1 MSTSRLGR
9 WPRAAA
15 TAGLLIVIAGIALI
29 VALVLLRDDSDD
41 TSSDAAES
49 NLTTTLIEQ
58 RDLTEYLEIDGTLDY
73 EGTVTLAAR
82 SDGSLIHL
90 AAEGTV
96 VGRGESIYL
105 ILDPPTEAETA
116 AALAEVASAQDS
128 LMVAEDDLSS
138 ARAGPSDADIAA
150 ERAAVATA
158 IEARDE
164 LIAAPTVSEIR
175 TAEAAVAVAA
185 EALEQLDNPTD
196 AARAQ
201 SRSDLAAAQEH
212 LAQLTAGAT
221 QAEIESAKANL
232 VTAQEA
238 LAELLAEP
246 SEAEIESA
254 EAAVAIAWERLREE
268 LQCCSTDAEI
278 DQLRAVLLTAEEA
291 LDELLAGPTEAEV
304 DEAEA
309 DVLAAQEALD
319 DLTAGAS
326 GAEIEDAEADVLAAK
341 EALDLLDNPTEA
353 ARAQARADV
362 ATASQSLAD
371 LRAGPSDAQI
381 DAANAA
387 ILVAEEALADL
398 LAPSSETELATL
410 TAAVQSAEAALDA
423 AEEQWADLGHSQHSL
438 ILLYGSMPAYR
449 TMEPGTSG
457 DDVRQLQENLVELG
471 YLDREQRVADGVF
484 DEATATAVQRWQQE
498 VGHRVDATVGT
509 ADVLFVDGPVQI
521 GPWSAGIEVGQD
533 LPAGTTLA
541 SLTVIETP
549 TGGVMATTQRV
560 AANLPLGDRD
570 LVSEEII
577 VNVELPDGT
586 DVEGTVIAINPSPV
600 ADSATGENVVELTIQ
615 LHSPASAVWIG
626 ASVVVEITETLIAD
640 ALVVPATA
648 LVALVEGGS
657 AVEVL
662 ADDGSTRLIGVETGL
677 FVDGDVEVLSPDLR
691 AGMRVVVPR

>member
-1 MSTSRLGR
+1 MSTSRRGR
-9 WPRAAA
+9 WTRAAA
-15 TAGLLIVIAGIALI
+15 TAGLLIVIAGITLI
-29 VALVLLRDDSDD
+29 VALVLLRDGSDD

-185 EALEQLDNPTD
+185 EALEQLDNPTE

-212 LAQLTAGAT
+212 LAQLIAGAT
-221 QAEIESAKANL
+221 QSEIDSAKANL

-268 LQCCSTDAEI
+268 LQCCGTDAEI

-309 DVLAAQEALD
+309 DVLAAKEALD

-341 EALDLLDNPTEA
+341 EALGLLDNPTEA

-398 LAPSSETELATL
+398 LAPSSQTELATL

-438 ILLYGSMPAYR
+438 IVLYGSMPAYR

>member
-1 MSTSRLGR
+1 MSTSRRGR
-9 WPRAAA
+9 WTRAAA
-15 TAGLLIVIAGIALI
+15 TAGLLIVIAGITLI
-29 VALVLLRDDSDD
+29 VALVLLRDGSDD

-185 EALEQLDNPTD
+185 EALEQLDNPTE

-212 LAQLTAGAT
+212 LAQLIAGAT
-221 QAEIESAKANL
+221 QSEIDSAKANL

-268 LQCCSTDAEI
+268 LQCCGTDAEI

-309 DVLAAQEALD
+309 DVLAAKEALD

-341 EALDLLDNPTEA
+341 EALGLLDNPTEA

-398 LAPSSETELATL
+398 LAPSSQTELATL

-438 ILLYGSMPAYR
+438 IVLYGSMPAYR

-570 LVSEEII
+570 LVSEGII

>member
-1 MSTSRLGR
+1 MSMARTGR
-9 WPRAAA
+9 RTRVAAVA
-15 TAGLLIVIAGIALI
+15 AVLIVIAGIVLI
-29 VALVLLRDDSDD
+29 VALVLLRDGSDD
-41 TSSDAAES
+41 TLSDAAES
-49 NLTTTLIEQ
+49 SLTTTLIEQ
-58 RDLTEYLEIDGTLDY
+58 RNLTEYLEIEGTLDY

-105 ILDPPTEAETA
+105 ILDPPTDAETA
-116 AALAEVASAQDS
+116 DALAEVASAQDS

-138 ARAGPSDADIAA
+138 ARAGPSDADMAA
-150 ERAAVATA
+150 ARADVATA

-185 EALEQLDNPTD
+185 EALEHLDNPTD

-201 SRSDLAAAQEH
+201 ARSDLAAAQEH
-212 LAQLTAGAT
+212 LAQLIAGAT
-221 QAEIESAKANL
+221 QAEIDSAKANL

-254 EAAVAIAWERLREE
+254 EAAVAIAWERLRDE
-268 LQCCSTDAEI
+268 LQCCGTDAEI
-278 DQLRAVLLTAEEA
+278 DELRAVLLTAEEA

-309 DVLAAQEALD
+309 QVLAAQETLD
-319 DLTAGAS
+319 DLTDGPS
-326 GAEIEDAEADVLAAK
+326 DAEIDDAEAQVLAAQ
-341 EALDLLDNPTEA
+341 ETLDLLDNPTEA
-353 ARAQARADV
+353 TRAQARADL
-362 ATASQSLAD
+362 AAASEALSD
-371 LRAGPSDAQI
+371 LRAGPSDAEI

-398 LAPSSETELATL
+398 LAPPSETELATL
-410 TAAVQSAEAALDA
+410 TSAVQSAEAGLNA
-423 AEEQWADLGHSQHSL
+423 AEANWADLSQGQDSL
-438 ILLYGSMPAYR
+438 IVLFGSMPAYR

-484 DEATATAVQRWQQE
+484 DEATAAAVQRWQQE

-570 LVSEEII
+570 LVSEGII

-586 DVEGTVIAINPSPV
+586 DVEATVVAINPSPV
-600 ADSATGENVVELTIQ
+600 ADPATGENIVELTIQ

-626 ASVVVEITETLIAD
+626 ASVMVEITETLIAD
-640 ALVVPATA
+640 ALIVPATA

-662 ADDGSTRLIGVETGL
+662 ADDGSARLIGVETGL
-677 FVDGDVEVLSPDLR
+677 FVDGDVEVLSPELE

>member
-1 MSTSRLGR
+1 MSMSRAGR
-9 WPRAAA
+9 WSRVAAIS
-15 TAGLLIVIAGIALI
+15 GLLIVIAGIVLI

-49 NLTTTLIEQ
+49 SLTTTVIEQ

-82 SDGSLIHL
+82 SEGSLIHL

-116 AALAEVASAQDS
+116 TALAEVASAQDS

-138 ARAGPSDADIAA
+138 ARSGPSDADMAA
-150 ERAAVATA
+150 ARADVATA
-158 IEARDE
+158 VEARDE

-185 EALEQLDNPTD
+185 EALEHLDNPTE

-201 SRSDLAAAQEH
+201 ARSDLAAAQEQ
-212 LAQLTAGAT
+212 LAQLIAGAT
-221 QAEIESAKANL
+221 QAETDSAKANV

-278 DQLRAVLLTAEEA
+278 DELRAVLLTAEEA
-291 LDELLAGPTEAEV
+291 LAALLAGPTEAEV

-309 DVLAAQEALD
+309 GVLAAEETLD
-319 DLTAGAS
+319 DLTDGPS
-326 GAEIEDAEADVLAAK
+326 DAEIEDAEADVLAAQ
-341 EALDLLDNPTEA
+341 EALDLLDNPTAA
-353 ARAQARADV
+353 ARTQARADL
-362 ATASQSLAD
+362 AAASEALAD
-371 LRAGPSDAQI
+371 LRAGPSDAEI

-398 LAPSSETELATL
+398 LAPPSETELATL
-410 TAAVQSAEAALDA
+410 TAAVQSAEAGLNA
-423 AEEQWADLGHSQHSL
+423 AEANWADLSQSQHSL
-438 ILLYGSMPAYR
+438 IVLYGDMPAYR

-457 DDVRQLQENLVELG
+457 DDVRQLQENLVDLG
-471 YLDREQRVADGVF
+471 YLDREQLPADGDF
-484 DEATATAVQRWQQE
+484 DEATAAAVQRWQQD
-498 VGHRVDATVGT
+498 VGHRVDATVST

-521 GPWSAGIEVGQD
+521 GTWSAGIEVGQD

-549 TGGVMATTQRV
+549 TGGVMTTTQRI
-560 AANLPLGDRD
+560 AANLPLSDRD
-570 LVSEEII
+570 LVREGIT
-577 VNVELPDGT
+577 VNVELPDDT
-586 DVEGTVIAINPSPV
+586 DVAGTVVAINPSPV
-600 ADSATGENVVELTIQ
+600 ADPATGENVVELTIQ
-615 LHSPASAVWIG
+615 LHSPASALWIG
-626 ASVVVEITETLIAD
+626 ASVVVEITETLIQD

-662 ADDGSTRLIGVETGL
+662 ADDGRTRLIGVETGL
-677 FVDGDVEVLSPDLR
+677 FVDGDVEVLSPEVV